1 MSVWWGGC
9 VEGWLCGG
17 VAVWRDDCVWRGGV
31 VWTGSVVWRD
41 GCVEGWRYVEGQLCG
56 GVALCG
62 GMAVWRGGVMWND
75 GCVEG
80 WLCVVGWLCVEGWHQ
95 QGQTTRHGICLIL
108 GHCSLQVWCC
118 LGGGGIVFQTKKHLV
133 VNSGKLEKEKKVI
146 WKPQDNAFLFSLH
159 FLQVSDADAK
169 PARRAAASGGH
180 LGFWLC
186 KCCQVRHLASCCEGL
201 SMAQLPWFRN
211 SVPCPTCLRSSL
223 EILNQHSYCKSSFNF

>member
-1 MSVWWGGC
+1 MCQGGCVVGWLRVEGWLCSVVAVCGGMAACWGGC
-9 VEGWLCGG
+9 VWRDGCVVGWLCVEGCLCGG
-17 VAVWRDDCVWRGGV
+17 VAVWRDDCVVGWLCGGMTV
-31 VWTGSVVWRD
+31 
-41 GCVEGWRYVEGQLCG
+41 CG
-56 GVALCG
+56 GVASCGRVVSCG

-180 LGFWLC
+180 LGF
-186 KCCQVRHLASCCEGL
+186 
-201 SMAQLPWFRN
+201 
-211 SVPCPTCLRSSL
+211 
-223 EILNQHSYCKSSFNF
+223 